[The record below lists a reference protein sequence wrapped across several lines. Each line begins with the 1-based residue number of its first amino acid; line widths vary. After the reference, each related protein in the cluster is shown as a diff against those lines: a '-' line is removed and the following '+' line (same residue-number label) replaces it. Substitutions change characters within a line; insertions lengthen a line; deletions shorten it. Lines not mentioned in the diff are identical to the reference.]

1 MTDLIIH
8 AGVKGM
14 KWGVRK
20 SKQQALNDVK
30 EWVRIKNLKGAGN
43 AALKKKLRAKIN
55 AIKGW
60 NSVYKKEFDR
70 LLKVYGK
77 KSVKSIKK
85 KASKFRESR
94 RYSRLRGKVNKKR
107 IRKIVAARKAVSRVA
122 TKRVVRPVA
131 RPAAAPAPAPAQGSV
146 SSKRQVAKPAE
157 GRQVANGV
165 RLTRA
170 F

>member
-1 MTDLIIH
+1 MDIIVH

-20 SKQQALNDVK
+20 SKQEALNDVK
-30 EWVRIKNLKGAGN
+30 EWVRIKNLKGKGN
-43 AALKKKLRAKIN
+43 AALKKQLRAKIN

-70 LLKVYGK
+70 LLKIYGK
-77 KSVKSIKK
+77 KSVKSVKK
-85 KASKFRESR
+85 SAKRFRKSR
-94 RYSRLRGKVNKKR
+94 RYSKFRKRVNKKR
-107 IRKIVAARKAVSRVA
+107 VRKIVAAHKAVSRVA
-122 TKRVVRPVA
+122 SRRVT
-131 RPAAAPAPAPAQGSV
+131 RPASKPAPKPAPAPAPASV
-146 SSKRQVAKPAE
+146 PARRQPTVE

-165 RLTRA
+165 RLMRA